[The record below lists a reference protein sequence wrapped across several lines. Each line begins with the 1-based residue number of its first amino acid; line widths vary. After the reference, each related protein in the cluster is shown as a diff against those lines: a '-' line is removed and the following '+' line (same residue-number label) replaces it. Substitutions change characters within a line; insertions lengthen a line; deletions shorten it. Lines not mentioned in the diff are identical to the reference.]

1 MRIAIS
7 GTHFSGKSTLV
18 QDLSE
23 VLPRHYSTVEEPYY
37 LLEEEGYESSE
48 EPSIEDF
55 ERQLER
61 SLECLEESGPN
72 VLFDRCPVDLLGYL
86 LTHPE
91 AEAFDLEEWLPRI
104 ETAMEKLDLILFLPV
119 EKQDRISL
127 PSSQDPELRLQV
139 DEQIRELLHGL
150 PFDFDGD
157 IVEVKGPRSERIRR
171 VAALLEHEVGCR

>member
-23 VLPRHYSTVEEPYY
+23 ALPRHYSTVEEPYH
-37 LLEEEGYESSE
+37 LLEEEGYEFSE

-61 SLECLEESGPN
+61 SIECLEESGPN
-72 VLFDRCPVDLLGYL
+72 VVFDRCPVDLLGYL

-91 AEAFDLEEWLPRI
+91 AESFDLERWLPRI
-104 ETAMEKLDLILFLPV
+104 ETAMEMLDLIIFLPI
-119 EKQDRISL
+119 EKRDRISL
-127 PSSQDPELRLQV
+127 PSSQDPELRLLV
-139 DEQIRELLHGL
+139 DEKIREILDDP

-157 IVEVKGPRSERIRR
+157 VVEVTGPPSERVRR
-171 VAALLEHEVGCR
+171 VMALLGNEAG